1 MIDRE
6 FSIIIPTRGRPRRLR
21 ETWESIFATVSNP
34 DQVEVVIA
42 ADSDDPETI
51 REVAHLSGMRRVMVA
66 KERMFAVPKW
76 SYAYPAAMG
85 KICMLCGDDIIFRTP
100 DWDKKVSS
108 AFDQWSDRIGMVCI
122 AEGIWNGK
130 LATNIFLSR
139 EWIEALGYFVADGL
153 RHNFVDQW
161 IDEIA
166 KAVDRR
172 CYLGDVMAE
181 HIHPIKFPEVADST
195 YAIQDERIHGGKNI
209 KELDKEFFY
218 SRYAVQRRI
227 EGVFKLRDAI
237 VRANKCQS

>member
-21 ETWESIFATVSNP
+21 ETWESIFVTVSNP

-51 REVAHLSGMRRVMVA
+51 REVAHLPGMRRVLVA
-66 KERMFAVPKW
+66 KERKFAVPKW
-76 SYAYPAAMG
+76 AYAYPAASG

-100 DWDKKVSS
+100 DWDKKIS
-108 AFDQWSDRIGMVCI
+108 AAFEQWPDRIGMVCI

-139 EWIEALGYFVADGL
+139 EWIDALGYFVADGL

-166 KAVDRR
+166 KAIDRR

-181 HIHPIKFPEVADST
+181 HIHPVKFPEVADAT
-195 YAIQDERIHGGKNI
+195 YAIQDERIYNGKNI

-218 SRYAVQRRI
+218 SREGVQKRA
-227 EGVFKLRDAI
+227 EGVFNLRDAI
-237 VRANKCQS
+237 ARAATCQR